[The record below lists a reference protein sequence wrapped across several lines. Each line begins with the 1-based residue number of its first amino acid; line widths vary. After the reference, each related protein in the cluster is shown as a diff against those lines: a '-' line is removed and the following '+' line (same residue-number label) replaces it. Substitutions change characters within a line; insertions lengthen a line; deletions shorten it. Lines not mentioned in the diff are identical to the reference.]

1 MRMKKLRHNL
11 GILICIAVT
20 AIIAYTVGLC
30 DERTEYQAE
39 RLPESIK
46 DIQRKIGAEPDGIW
60 GPRTQA
66 YYDEW
71 YKNESGGYWCRKAGM

>member
-1 MRMKKLRHNL
+1 MTR
-11 GILICIAVT
+11 ILEVLTVLIVLAAMT
-20 AIIAYTVGLC
+20 AMLWLANGAIYDAK
-30 DERTEYQAE
+30 AE